1 MKKAHSIY
9 LILLILSGG
18 IVISFDAC
26 QTKDPIPVSPNGAV
40 AIAEVNRNKSFF
52 NFGNLA
58 TADFEFNLKGEDFG
72 RNVAVKSIELWIGFN
87 NPRVAL
93 TAGMTTCGVGVNC
106 AYPNAAYAPLPSRLA
121 TPGDRLL
128 RTIETLPATVNI
140 TAAQAAQA
148 CGIQLSSIRSG
159 DTFQVKFVVNTQDGR
174 RFDAFQDGICDETR
188 GQAGDCRVVIR
199 VDTRATIYQ
208 PLR

>member
-1 MKKAHSIY
+1 MKRTFIY
-9 LILLILSGG
+9 LFLLFFSGG
-18 IVISFDAC
+18 IATVFESC
-26 QTKDPIPVSPNGAV
+26 QTKDPIPVVPNGAV
-40 AIAEVNRNKSFF
+40 AVAEVNRSKSFF
-52 NFGNLA
+52 NFANLA
-58 TADFEFNLKGEDFG
+58 TADFEFNLKGEDFV
-72 RNVAVKSIELWIGFN
+72 RNVAVKSIELWLGFN
-87 NPRVAL
+87 NPRVSL

-106 AYPNAAYAPLPSRLA
+106 AYPNAAYAPLPSRLT

-128 RTIETLPATVNI
+128 RTVETLPSTVNI

-174 RFDAFQDGICDETR
+174 RFDAFHDGICDETR
-188 GQAGDCRVVIR
+188 GQVGDCRLVIR

-208 PLR
+208 PLK

>member
-1 MKKAHSIY
+1 MKRALPIY
-9 LILLILSGG
+9 LFLFLSSS
-18 IVISFDAC
+18 IFFMFESC
-26 QTKDPIPVSPNGAV
+26 QTKDPIPVVPNGAV
-40 AIAEVNRNKSFF
+40 AVADVNRNKSFF
-52 NFGNLA
+52 NFSNLA

-72 RNVAVKSIELWIGFN
+72 RGVPVKSIELWIGFN

-128 RTIETLPATVNI
+128 RTVETLPSTVTI

-148 CGIQLSSIRSG
+148 CGITLASIKSA

-188 GQAGDCRVVIR
+188 GQGGDCRLIIR

-208 PLR
+208 PLK